1 MNQIEIYQTEDGLAT
16 VEVHFKSETLWL
28 NQKQMSEL
36 FDKDTDTIGLHLKNI
51 YLDGELQETA
61 TTEFFSVVQLEG
73 RGSLQVNRRKSSDF
87 TLLNCKKPCVHWRKQ
102 TNCRGMFSK
111 ISRQEQSSH
120 YGRWYKKHQQSCT
133 GRPNFVCCFKQT
145 RRNEPCHK
153 AYYQCFKQKPH
164 FDTITLSYLNHR

>member
-1 MNQIEIYQTEDGLAT
+1 MNQIEIYQTDDGRAT

-73 RGSLQVNRRKSSDF
+73 RGCLQDNRRKSSDF
-87 TLLNCKKPCVHWRKQ
+87 TLLSCKKPCVH
-102 TNCRGMFSK
+102 
-111 ISRQEQSSH
+111 
-120 YGRWYKKHQQSCT
+120 
-133 GRPNFVCCFKQT
+133 
-145 RRNEPCHK
+145 
-153 AYYQCFKQKPH
+153 
-164 FDTITLSYLNHR
+164 